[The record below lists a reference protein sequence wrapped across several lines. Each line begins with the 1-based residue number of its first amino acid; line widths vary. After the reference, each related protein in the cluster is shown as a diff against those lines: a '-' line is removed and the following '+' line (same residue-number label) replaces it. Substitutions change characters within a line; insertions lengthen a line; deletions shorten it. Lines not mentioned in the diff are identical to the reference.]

1 MNIMNKSIKGVLI
14 RKNVSLKKFNTFRV
28 NAKASEFYVPETING
43 FIDLIKLLNEKD
55 KRYLILGGG
64 SNILFLD
71 KVIEFPIIYTGFF
84 SRIEHTSH
92 NILAYSGARVIDTV
106 KYAYKNAFTGLE
118 FLYGLPGSIGGA
130 AYMNARCYEHSVSE
144 FIDSVGIIDDNIEY
158 MHIGNN
164 ECRYDYKR
172 SIFQDK
178 KYIILD
184 VRFKL
189 NKSSKKLIKPEM
201 NKYLKD
207 RKTKHQFKYPSAGS
221 TFLNDYNTNMIAGK
235 VIDSINMRGVRLGGA
250 MVSPYHANFIVNY
263 NNASGYDI
271 LNLMRKVKEE
281 VYNQKGITLNAEVR
295 IISNDK
301 EAKL

>member
-1 MNIMNKSIKGVLI
+1 MGKSIKGVLS
-14 RKNVSLKKFNTFRV
+14 RKNVSLKKYNTFRV
-28 NAKASEFYVPETING
+28 NAKALEFYIPETING
-43 FIDLIKLLNEKD
+43 FIDLIKYLND
-55 KRYLILGGG
+55 NNKRYIILGGG
-64 SNILFLD
+64 SNTLFLD
-71 KVIEFPIIYTGFF
+71 KVIKFPIIYTGFF

-92 NILAYSGARVIDTV
+92 NILAYSGADVIDVV

-158 MHIGNN
+158 MHIGID
-164 ECRYDYKR
+164 ECKYAYKK

-189 NKSSKKLIKPEM
+189 NKGSKKLIKPEM

-207 RKTKHQFKYPSAGS
+207 RKTKNQFKYPSAGS
-221 TFLNDYNTNMIAGK
+221 TFLNDYETNMIAGK
-235 VIDSINMRGVRLGGA
+235 VIDSVNMKGVKLGGA

-263 NNASGYDI
+263 NNASGKDI
-271 LNLMRKVKEE
+271 LNLMRKVREE
-281 VYNQKGITLNAEVR
+281 VYNQKGILLNAEVR
-295 IISNDK
+295 IVSND
-301 EAKL
+301 ENEKL

>member
-1 MNIMNKSIKGVLI
+1 MVKSLNGVLS
-14 RKNVSLKKFNTFRV
+14 RENVSLKKLNTFRI

-43 FIDLIKLLNEKD
+43 FIDLLKYLND
-55 KRYLILGGG
+55 NNKRYIILGGG

-84 SRIEHTSH
+84 TRVEHTSH
-92 NILAYSGARVIDTV
+92 NILAYSGASVIDVV
-106 KYAYKNAFTGLE
+106 KYAYKNSFTGLE

-144 FIDSVGIIDDNIEY
+144 FIDRVGIIDDNFEY
-158 MHIGNN
+158 MHIGI
-164 ECRYDYKR
+164 EDCKYAYKR

-189 NKSSKKLIKPEM
+189 EKGSKKLIKPEM
-201 NKYLKD
+201 KKYFKD
-207 RKTKHQFKYPSAGS
+207 RKNKNQFKYPSAGS
-221 TFLNDYNTNMIAGK
+221 TFLNDYETNMIAGK
-235 VIDSINMRGVRLGGA
+235 VIDSINMRGVKVGGA

-263 NNASGYDI
+263 NNATGRDI
-271 LNLMRKVKEE
+271 LNLMRKVREE

-295 IISNDK
+295 IISND
-301 EAKL
+301 ENEKL

>member
-1 MNIMNKSIKGVLI
+1 MVKSLNGVLS
-14 RKNVSLKKFNTFRV
+14 RENVSLKKLNTFRI
-28 NAKASEFYVPETING
+28 NSKASEFYVPETING
-43 FIDLIKLLNEKD
+43 FIDLLKYLND
-55 KRYLILGGG
+55 NNKRYIILGGG

-84 SRIEHTSH
+84 TRVEHTSH
-92 NILAYSGARVIDTV
+92 NILAYSGASVIDVV
-106 KYAYKNAFTGLE
+106 KYAYKNSFTGLE

-144 FIDSVGIIDDNIEY
+144 FIDKVGIIDDNFDY
-158 MHIGNN
+158 MHISI
-164 ECRYDYKR
+164 EDCQYAYKR

-189 NKSSKKLIKPEM
+189 EKGSKKLIKPEM
-201 NKYLKD
+201 KKYFKD
-207 RKTKHQFKYPSAGS
+207 RKNKNQFKYPSAGS
-221 TFLNDYNTNMIAGK
+221 TFLNDYETNMIAGK
-235 VIDSINMRGVRLGGA
+235 VIDSINMRGVKVGGA

-263 NNASGYDI
+263 NNATGRDI
-271 LNLMRKVKEE
+271 LNLMRKVREE

-295 IISNDK
+295 IISND
-301 EAKL
+301 ENEKL

>member
-1 MNIMNKSIKGVLI
+1 MVKSLNGVLS
-14 RKNVSLKKFNTFRV
+14 RENVSLKKLNTFRI

-43 FIDLIKLLNEKD
+43 FIDLLKYLND
-55 KRYLILGGG
+55 NNKRYIILGGG

-84 SRIEHTSH
+84 SRVEHTSH
-92 NILAYSGARVIDTV
+92 NILAYSGASVIDVV
-106 KYAYKNAFTGLE
+106 KYAYKNSFTGLE

-144 FIDSVGIIDDNIEY
+144 FIDKVGIIDDNFDY
-158 MHIGNN
+158 MHIGI
-164 ECRYDYKR
+164 EDCQYAYKR

-189 NKSSKKLIKPEM
+189 EKGSKKLIKPEM
-201 NKYLKD
+201 KKYFKD
-207 RKTKHQFKYPSAGS
+207 RKNKNQFKYPSAGS
-221 TFLNDYNTNMIAGK
+221 TFLNDYETNMIAGK
-235 VIDSINMRGVRLGGA
+235 VIDSINMRGVKVGGA

-263 NNASGYDI
+263 NNATGRDI
-271 LNLMRKVKEE
+271 LNLMRKVREE

-295 IISNDK
+295 IISND
-301 EAKL
+301 ENEKL

>member
-1 MNIMNKSIKGVLI
+1 
-14 RKNVSLKKFNTFRV
+14 
-28 NAKASEFYVPETING
+28 
-43 FIDLIKLLNEKD
+43 
-55 KRYLILGGG
+55 
-64 SNILFLD
+64 
-71 KVIEFPIIYTGFF
+71 
-84 SRIEHTSH
+84 
-92 NILAYSGARVIDTV
+92 
-106 KYAYKNAFTGLE
+106 
-118 FLYGLPGSIGGA
+118 
-130 AYMNARCYEHSVSE
+130 MNARCYEHSVSE

-158 MHIGNN
+158 MHIGNAD
-164 ECRYDYKR
+164 CQYDYKR

-207 RKTKHQFKYPSAGS
+207 RKTKHQFTYPSAGS

-235 VIDSINMRGVRLGGA
+235 VIDSINMRGARLGGA

-295 IISNDK
+295 IISNDE

>member
-1 MNIMNKSIKGVLI
+1 MVKSLNGVLS
-14 RKNVSLKKFNTFRV
+14 RENVSLKKLNTFRI
-28 NAKASEFYVPETING
+28 NSKASEFYVPETING
-43 FIDLIKLLNEKD
+43 FIDLLKYLND
-55 KRYLILGGG
+55 NNKRYIILGGG

-84 SRIEHTSH
+84 SRVEHTSH
-92 NILAYSGARVIDTV
+92 NILAYSGANVIDVV
-106 KYAYKNAFTGLE
+106 KYAYKNSFTGLE

-144 FIDSVGIIDDNIEY
+144 FIDKVGIIDDNFDY
-158 MHIGNN
+158 MHIGI
-164 ECRYDYKR
+164 EDCKYAYKR

-189 NKSSKKLIKPEM
+189 EKGSKKLIKPEM
-201 NKYLKD
+201 KKYFKD
-207 RKTKHQFKYPSAGS
+207 RKNKNQFKYPSAGS
-221 TFLNDYNTNMIAGK
+221 TFLNDYETNMIAGK
-235 VIDSINMRGVRLGGA
+235 VIDSINMRGVKVGGA

-263 NNASGYDI
+263 NNATGRDI
-271 LNLMRKVKEE
+271 LNLMRKVREE

-295 IISNDK
+295 IISND
-301 EAKL
+301 ENEKL

>member
-1 MNIMNKSIKGVLI
+1 MGKSIKGVLS
-14 RKNVSLKKFNTFRV
+14 RKNVSLKKYNTFRV
-28 NAKASEFYVPETING
+28 NAKALEFYIPETING
-43 FIDLIKLLNEKD
+43 FIDLIKYLND
-55 KRYLILGGG
+55 NNKRYIILGGG
-64 SNILFLD
+64 SNTLFLD
-71 KVIEFPIIYTGFF
+71 KVIKFPIIYTGFF

-92 NILAYSGARVIDTV
+92 NILAYSGADVIDVV

-158 MHIGNN
+158 MHIGID
-164 ECRYDYKR
+164 ECKYAYKK

-189 NKSSKKLIKPEM
+189 NKGSKKLIKPEM

-207 RKTKHQFKYPSAGS
+207 RKTKNQFKYPSAGS
-221 TFLNDYNTNMIAGK
+221 TFLNDYETNMIAGK
-235 VIDSINMRGVRLGGA
+235 VIDSVNMKGVKLGGA

-263 NNASGYDI
+263 NNASGKDI
-271 LNLMRKVKEE
+271 LNLMRKVREE
-281 VYNQKGITLNAEVR
+281 DYNQKGILLNAEVR
-295 IISNDK
+295 IVSND
-301 EAKL
+301 ENEKL

>member
-1 MNIMNKSIKGVLI
+1 MGKSIKGVLS
-14 RKNVSLKKFNTFRV
+14 RKNVSLKKYNTFRV
-28 NAKASEFYVPETING
+28 NAKALEFYIPETING
-43 FIDLIKLLNEKD
+43 FIDLIKYLND
-55 KRYLILGGG
+55 NNKRYIILGGG
-64 SNILFLD
+64 SNTLFLD
-71 KVIEFPIIYTGFF
+71 KVIKFPIIYTGFF

-92 NILAYSGARVIDTV
+92 NILAYSGADVIDVV

-130 AYMNARCYEHSVSE
+130 TYMNARCYEHSVSE

-158 MHIGNN
+158 MHIGID
-164 ECRYDYKR
+164 ECKYAYKK

-189 NKSSKKLIKPEM
+189 NKGSKKLIKPEM

-207 RKTKHQFKYPSAGS
+207 RKTKNQFKYPSAGS
-221 TFLNDYNTNMIAGK
+221 TFLNDYETNMIAGK
-235 VIDSINMRGVRLGGA
+235 VIDSVNMKGVKLGGA

-263 NNASGYDI
+263 NNASGKDI
-271 LNLMRKVKEE
+271 LNLMRKVREE
-281 VYNQKGITLNAEVR
+281 VYNQKGILLNAEVR
-295 IISNDK
+295 IVSND
-301 EAKL
+301 ENEKL

>member
-1 MNIMNKSIKGVLI
+1 MVKSLNGVLS
-14 RKNVSLKKFNTFRV
+14 RENVSLKKLNTFRI
-28 NAKASEFYVPETING
+28 NSKASEFYVPETING
-43 FIDLIKLLNEKD
+43 FIDLLKYLND
-55 KRYLILGGG
+55 NNKRYIILGGG

-84 SRIEHTSH
+84 TRVEHTSH
-92 NILAYSGARVIDTV
+92 NILAYSGASVIDVV
-106 KYAYKNAFTGLE
+106 KYAYKNSFTGLE

-144 FIDSVGIIDDNIEY
+144 FIDRVGIIDDNFEY
-158 MHIGNN
+158 MHIGI
-164 ECRYDYKR
+164 EDCKYAYKR

-189 NKSSKKLIKPEM
+189 EKGSKKLIKPEM
-201 NKYLKD
+201 KKYFKD
-207 RKTKHQFKYPSAGS
+207 RKNKNQFKYPSAGS
-221 TFLNDYNTNMIAGK
+221 TFLNDYETNMIAGK
-235 VIDSINMRGVRLGGA
+235 VIDSINMRGVKVGGA

-263 NNASGYDI
+263 NNATGRDI
-271 LNLMRKVKEE
+271 LNLMRKVREE

-295 IISNDK
+295 IISND
-301 EAKL
+301 ENEKL

>member
-1 MNIMNKSIKGVLI
+1 MVKSLNGVLS
-14 RKNVSLKKFNTFRV
+14 RENVSLKKLNTFRI
-28 NAKASEFYVPETING
+28 NSKASEFYVPETING
-43 FIDLIKLLNEKD
+43 FIDLLKYLND
-55 KRYLILGGG
+55 NNKRYIILGGG

-84 SRIEHTSH
+84 TRVEHTSH
-92 NILAYSGARVIDTV
+92 NILAYSGASVIDVV
-106 KYAYKNAFTGLE
+106 KYAYKNSFTGLE

-144 FIDSVGIIDDNIEY
+144 FIDKVGIIDDNFDY
-158 MHIGNN
+158 MHIGI
-164 ECRYDYKR
+164 EDCQYAYKR

-189 NKSSKKLIKPEM
+189 EKGSKKLIKPEM
-201 NKYLKD
+201 KKYFKD
-207 RKTKHQFKYPSAGS
+207 RKNKNQFKYPSAGS
-221 TFLNDYNTNMIAGK
+221 TFLNDYETNMIAGK
-235 VIDSINMRGVRLGGA
+235 VIDSINMRGVKVGGA

-263 NNASGYDI
+263 NNATGRDI
-271 LNLMRKVKEE
+271 LNLMRKVREE

-295 IISNDK
+295 IISND
-301 EAKL
+301 ENEKL

>member
-1 MNIMNKSIKGVLI
+1 MVKSLNGVLS
-14 RKNVSLKKFNTFRV
+14 RENVSLKKLNTFRI
-28 NAKASEFYVPETING
+28 NSKASEFYVPETING
-43 FIDLIKLLNEKD
+43 FIDLLKYLND
-55 KRYLILGGG
+55 NNKRYIILGGG

-84 SRIEHTSH
+84 TRVEHTSH
-92 NILAYSGARVIDTV
+92 NILAYSGASVIDVV
-106 KYAYKNAFTGLE
+106 KYAYKNSFTGLE

-144 FIDSVGIIDDNIEY
+144 FIDRVGIIDDNFEY
-158 MHIGNN
+158 MHIGI
-164 ECRYDYKR
+164 EDCKYAYKR

-189 NKSSKKLIKPEM
+189 EKGSKKLIKPEM
-201 NKYLKD
+201 KKYFKD
-207 RKTKHQFKYPSAGS
+207 RKNKNQFKYPSAGS
-221 TFLNDYNTNMIAGK
+221 TFLNDYETNMIAGK
-235 VIDSINMRGVRLGGA
+235 IIDSINVRGVKVGGA

-263 NNASGYDI
+263 NNATGRDI
-271 LNLMRKVKEE
+271 LNLMRKVREE

-295 IISNDK
+295 IISND
-301 EAKL
+301 ENEKL

>member
-1 MNIMNKSIKGVLI
+1 MVKSLNGVLS
-14 RKNVSLKKFNTFRV
+14 RENVSLKKLNTFRI

-43 FIDLIKLLNEKD
+43 FIDLLKYLND
-55 KRYLILGGG
+55 NNKRYIILGGG

-84 SRIEHTSH
+84 SRVEHTSH
-92 NILAYSGARVIDTV
+92 NILAYSGASVIDVV
-106 KYAYKNAFTGLE
+106 KYAYKNSFTGLE

-144 FIDSVGIIDDNIEY
+144 FIDKVGIIDDNFDY
-158 MHIGNN
+158 MHIGI
-164 ECRYDYKR
+164 EDCQYAYKR

-189 NKSSKKLIKPEM
+189 DKGSKKLIKPEM
-201 NKYLKD
+201 KKYFKD
-207 RKTKHQFKYPSAGS
+207 RKNKNQFKYPSAGS
-221 TFLNDYNTNMIAGK
+221 TFLNDYETNMIAGK
-235 VIDSINMRGVRLGGA
+235 VIDSINMRGVKVGGA

-263 NNASGYDI
+263 NNATGRDI
-271 LNLMRKVKEE
+271 LNLMRKVREE

-295 IISNDK
+295 IISND
-301 EAKL
+301 ENEKL

>member
-1 MNIMNKSIKGVLI
+1 MVKSLNGVLS
-14 RKNVSLKKFNTFRV
+14 RENVSLKKLNTFRI
-28 NAKASEFYVPETING
+28 NSKASEFYVPETING
-43 FIDLIKLLNEKD
+43 FIDLLKYLND
-55 KRYLILGGG
+55 NNKRYIILGGG

-84 SRIEHTSH
+84 TRVEHTSH
-92 NILAYSGARVIDTV
+92 NILAYSGASVIDVV
-106 KYAYKNAFTGLE
+106 KYAYKNSFTGLE

-144 FIDSVGIIDDNIEY
+144 FIDRVGIIDDNFDY
-158 MHIGNN
+158 MHIGI
-164 ECRYDYKR
+164 EDCQYAYKR

-189 NKSSKKLIKPEM
+189 EKGSKKLIKPEM
-201 NKYLKD
+201 KKYFKD
-207 RKTKHQFKYPSAGS
+207 RKNKNQFKYPSAGS
-221 TFLNDYNTNMIAGK
+221 TFLNDYETNMIAGK
-235 VIDSINMRGVRLGGA
+235 VIDSINMRGVKVGGA

-263 NNASGYDI
+263 NNATGRDI
-271 LNLMRKVKEE
+271 LNLMRKVREE

-295 IISNDK
+295 IISND
-301 EAKL
+301 ENEKL

>member
-1 MNIMNKSIKGVLI
+1 MVKSLNGVLS
-14 RKNVSLKKFNTFRV
+14 RENVSLKKLNTFRI

-43 FIDLIKLLNEKD
+43 FIDLLKYLND
-55 KRYLILGGG
+55 NNKRYIILGGG

-84 SRIEHTSH
+84 TRVEHTSH
-92 NILAYSGARVIDTV
+92 NILSYSGASVIDIV
-106 KYAYKNAFTGLE
+106 KYAYKNSFTGLE

-144 FIDSVGIIDDNIEY
+144 FIDKVGIIDDNFEY
-158 MHIGNN
+158 MHIGI
-164 ECRYDYKR
+164 EDCQYAYKR

-189 NKSSKKLIKPEM
+189 DKGSKKLIKPEM
-201 NKYLKD
+201 KKYFKD
-207 RKTKHQFKYPSAGS
+207 RKNKNQFKYPSAGS
-221 TFLNDYNTNMIAGK
+221 TFLNDYETNMIAGK
-235 VIDSINMRGVRLGGA
+235 VIDSINMRGVKVGGA

-263 NNASGYDI
+263 NNATGRDI
-271 LNLMRKVKEE
+271 LNLMRKVREE

-295 IISNDK
+295 IISND
-301 EAKL
+301 ENEKL

>member
-1 MNIMNKSIKGVLI
+1 MVKSLNGVLS
-14 RKNVSLKKFNTFRV
+14 RENVSLKKLNTFRI

-43 FIDLIKLLNEKD
+43 FIDLLKYLND
-55 KRYLILGGG
+55 NNKRYIILGGG

-84 SRIEHTSH
+84 TRVEHTSH
-92 NILAYSGARVIDTV
+92 NILAYSGANVIDVV
-106 KYAYKNAFTGLE
+106 KYAYKNSFTGLE

-144 FIDSVGIIDDNIEY
+144 FIDKVGIIDDNFDY
-158 MHIGNN
+158 MHIGI
-164 ECRYDYKR
+164 EDCQYAYKR

-178 KYIILD
+178 KYVILD

-189 NKSSKKLIKPEM
+189 EKGSKKLIKPEM
-201 NKYLKD
+201 KKYFKD
-207 RKTKHQFKYPSAGS
+207 RKNKNQFKYPSAGS
-221 TFLNDYNTNMIAGK
+221 TFLNDYETNMIAGK
-235 VIDSINMRGVRLGGA
+235 VIDSINMRGVKVGGA

-263 NNASGYDI
+263 NNATGRDI
-271 LNLMRKVKEE
+271 LNLMRKVREE

-295 IISNDK
+295 IISND
-301 EAKL
+301 ENEKL

>member
-1 MNIMNKSIKGVLI
+1 MVKSLNGVLS
-14 RKNVSLKKFNTFRV
+14 RENVSLKKLNTFRI

-43 FIDLIKLLNEKD
+43 FIDLLKYLND
-55 KRYLILGGG
+55 NNKRYIILGGG

-84 SRIEHTSH
+84 TRVEHTSH
-92 NILAYSGARVIDTV
+92 NILAYSGASVIDVV
-106 KYAYKNAFTGLE
+106 KYAYKNSFTGLE

-144 FIDSVGIIDDNIEY
+144 FIDRVGIIDDNFEY
-158 MHIGNN
+158 MHIGIEN
-164 ECRYDYKR
+164 CKYAYKR

-189 NKSSKKLIKPEM
+189 EKGSKKLIKPEM
-201 NKYLKD
+201 KKYFKD
-207 RKTKHQFKYPSAGS
+207 RKNKNQFKYPSAGS
-221 TFLNDYNTNMIAGK
+221 TFLNDYETNMIAGK
-235 VIDSINMRGVRLGGA
+235 VIDSINMRGVKVGGA

-263 NNASGYDI
+263 NNATGRDI
-271 LNLMRKVKEE
+271 LNLMRKVREE

-295 IISNDK
+295 IISND
-301 EAKL
+301 ENEKL

>member
-1 MNIMNKSIKGVLI
+1 MVKSLNGVLS
-14 RKNVSLKKFNTFRV
+14 RENVSLKKLNTFRI
-28 NAKASEFYVPETING
+28 NSKASEFYVPETING
-43 FIDLIKLLNEKD
+43 FIDLLKYLND
-55 KRYLILGGG
+55 NNKRYIILGGG

-84 SRIEHTSH
+84 TRVEHTSH
-92 NILAYSGARVIDTV
+92 NILAYSGASVIDVV
-106 KYAYKNAFTGLE
+106 KYAYKNSFTGLE

-144 FIDSVGIIDDNIEY
+144 FIDKVGIIDDNFDY
-158 MHIGNN
+158 MHIGI
-164 ECRYDYKR
+164 EDCQYAYKR

-189 NKSSKKLIKPEM
+189 DKGSKKLIKPEM
-201 NKYLKD
+201 KKYFKD
-207 RKTKHQFKYPSAGS
+207 RKNKNQFKYPSAGS
-221 TFLNDYNTNMIAGK
+221 TFLNDYETNMIAGK
-235 VIDSINMRGVRLGGA
+235 VIDSINMRGVKVGGA

-263 NNASGYDI
+263 NNATGRDI
-271 LNLMRKVKEE
+271 LNLMRKVREE

-295 IISNDK
+295 IISND
-301 EAKL
+301 ENEKL

>member
-1 MNIMNKSIKGVLI
+1 MVKSLNGVLS
-14 RKNVSLKKFNTFRV
+14 RENVSLKKLNTFRI

-43 FIDLIKLLNEKD
+43 FIDLLKYLND
-55 KRYLILGGG
+55 NNKRYIILGGG

-84 SRIEHTSH
+84 TRVEHTSH
-92 NILAYSGARVIDTV
+92 NILAYSGASVIDVV
-106 KYAYKNAFTGLE
+106 KYAYKNSFTGLE

-144 FIDSVGIIDDNIEY
+144 FIDKVGIIDDNFEY
-158 MHIGNN
+158 MHIGIEN
-164 ECRYDYKR
+164 CKYAYKR

-189 NKSSKKLIKPEM
+189 DKGSKKLIKPEM
-201 NKYLKD
+201 KKYFKD
-207 RKTKHQFKYPSAGS
+207 RKNKNQFKYPSAGS
-221 TFLNDYNTNMIAGK
+221 TFLNDYETNMIAGK
-235 VIDSINMRGVRLGGA
+235 VIDSINMRGVKVGGA

-263 NNASGYDI
+263 NNATGRDI
-271 LNLMRKVKEE
+271 LNLMRKVREE

-295 IISNDK
+295 IISND
-301 EAKL
+301 ENEKL

>member
-1 MNIMNKSIKGVLI
+1 MVKSLNGVLS
-14 RKNVSLKKFNTFRV
+14 RENVSLKKLNTFRI

-43 FIDLIKLLNEKD
+43 FIDLLKYLND
-55 KRYLILGGG
+55 NNKRYIILGGG

-84 SRIEHTSH
+84 TRVEHTSH
-92 NILAYSGARVIDTV
+92 NILAYSGASVIDVV
-106 KYAYKNAFTGLE
+106 KYAYKNSFTGLE

-144 FIDSVGIIDDNIEY
+144 FIDKVGIIDDNFDY
-158 MHIGNN
+158 MHIGI
-164 ECRYDYKR
+164 EDCQYAYKR

-189 NKSSKKLIKPEM
+189 DKGSKKLIKPEM
-201 NKYLKD
+201 KKYFKD
-207 RKTKHQFKYPSAGS
+207 RKNKNQFKYPSAGS
-221 TFLNDYNTNMIAGK
+221 TFLNDYETNMIAGK
-235 VIDSINMRGVRLGGA
+235 VIDSINMRGVKVGGA

-263 NNASGYDI
+263 NNATGRDI
-271 LNLMRKVKEE
+271 LNLMRKVREE

-295 IISNDK
+295 IISND
-301 EAKL
+301 ENEKL